1 MSSIELRGLEVSQG
15 CWDAM
20 CSLNLIYVKVKAIV
34 LTKERNTI
42 NMQPALAGKSAVPAP
57 GSERDPTAARETLR
71 CSLGKHS
78 QDEDVWGLFII
89 IFIFPLLSPPL
100 FRREKAAALRF
111 AEHLRGSGAASAR
124 WLLGPAAEPQR
135 WGSVPPSVP
144 PSALSQ
150 PARFLCRNLTL
161 GPSAISIPPACSGAK
176 SCKPQQSPLWLW
188 VYLS

>member
-42 NMQPALAGKSAVPAP
+42 NMQPVLAGKSVVAAP
-57 GSERDPTAARETLR
+57 GALR
-71 CSLGKHS
+71 AGSDSS
-78 QDEDVWGLFII
+78 QGDIEMQPWKTHPGGGCMKLIYYYFN
-89 IFIFPLLSPPL
+89 FFLSPRPSWEE
-100 FRREKAAALRF
+100 RKAVALRF
-111 AEHLRGSGAASAR
+111 AEHLRGSRAACAR
-124 WLLGPAAEPQR
+124 WLQGPAEPQC

-150 PARFLCRNLTL
+150 PGRFLWGNLTL
-161 GPSAISIPPACSGAK
+161 GPSTISIPPACSGAK
-176 SCKPQQSPLWLW
+176 SCQPQQAILRLW